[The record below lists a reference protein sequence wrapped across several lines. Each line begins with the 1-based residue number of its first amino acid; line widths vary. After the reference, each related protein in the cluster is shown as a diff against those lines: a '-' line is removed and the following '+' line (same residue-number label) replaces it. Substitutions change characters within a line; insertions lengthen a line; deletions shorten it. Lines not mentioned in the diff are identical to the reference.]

1 MSTTQD
7 DPLGKRSIV
16 PASRPLP
23 LWRNRDYLL
32 LWSGQAISAIGS
44 SVSELAFPLLVLS
57 VTQSAAQA
65 GFVAALRALPAPL
78 FGLLAGVLVDRWDRR
93 RVMILC
99 DIGRALSLASIPIAF
114 ALGHLTVAQLYITS
128 LFEGTLVVLFKLAHT
143 ASLSQ
148 VAAKEQLAA
157 AVAQEEVME
166 GTTALFGPTLSGLL
180 YTASKMLPF
189 IADAISYA
197 VSVVTLLLIRTP
209 FQQERRSERRKLRVE
224 ITEGIIWMWH
234 QPFIRAMT
242 LLSGASALVL
252 PGSLLVVIVLA
263 QQQHASAFII
273 GLIFAVGGAG
283 SILGS
288 LLAPYLQRWLSVG
301 QSILAVRWFLVL
313 VWPFYVIAPYPPVLG
328 AIEFG
333 IGVVDPIEDVAYFS
347 YRLALIPDE
356 LKGRV
361 ISACRLFPGT
371 IRPIGLALTGI
382 LLQHIEVFPS
392 VLFFW
397 ACLIVMTIAATLNSH
412 IRNARSV
419 S

>member
-1 MSTTQD
+1 
-7 DPLGKRSIV
+7 
-16 PASRPLP
+16 
-23 LWRNRDYLL
+23 
-32 LWSGQAISAIGS
+32 
-44 SVSELAFPLLVLS
+44 
-57 VTQSAAQA
+57 
-65 GFVAALRALPAPL
+65 
-78 FGLLAGVLVDRWDRR
+78 
-93 RVMILC
+93 
-99 DIGRALSLASIPIAF
+99 
-114 ALGHLTVAQLYITS
+114 LGHLTVAQLYITS